1 MSQYRIKNRVV
12 AVLCLLLSVLLLR
25 APALA
30 AKGFAEGLR
39 LCVETVLP
47 ALFPFFVLC
56 EWLISLRGPHPL
68 LRRVSRFLGFGREE
82 GVLALLLSWFGG
94 YAVCARLTGRLT
106 RNGTLTERESAF
118 LLMLGCCSSPGFV
131 IGCVGGLM
139 LGSLKLGVLL
149 YALQLAANLI
159 STLACLPLLPAR
171 RGASGR
177 AACADTAEP
186 AGFSLAVSSAVSS
199 CLNVC
204 GCVVFFRTLAA
215 AAEPFL
221 PHIPQVRPLLS
232 ALQEITAGCAD
243 FAALGGRAALYG
255 CCLCLSVLGLSVWAQ
270 LALLLQG
277 AASLRLLALNRLLH
291 LLLLPALTA
300 GAVRLLPGVL
310 PVYRS
315 LPARV
320 IPAHRLAPDAALV
333 AFLFLC
339 AALYKLRQNFYNRK
353 NQ

>member
-1 MSQYRIKNRVV
+1 M
-12 AVLCLLLSVLLLR
+12 
-25 APALA
+25 
-30 AKGFAEGLR
+30 
-39 LCVETVLP
+39 
-47 ALFPFFVLC
+47 
-56 EWLISLRGPHPL
+56 
-68 LRRVSRFLGFGREE
+68 
-82 GVLALLLSWFGG
+82 
-94 YAVCARLTGRLT
+94 
-106 RNGTLTERESAF
+106 
-118 LLMLGCCSSPGFV
+118 
-131 IGCVGGLM
+131 
-139 LGSLKLGVLL
+139 
-149 YALQLAANLI
+149 
-159 STLACLPLLPAR
+159 
-171 RGASGR
+171 
-177 AACADTAEP
+177 
-186 AGFSLAVSSAVSS
+186 SS

-204 GCVVFFRTLAA
+204 GCVVFFRTLGA